1 MRLFSSFGE
10 FRKFKSDY
18 IVSDDDKDSLPDYY
32 KNGQLVEGCICPS
45 DNCGR
50 PLFDK
55 RASATAFI
63 KYLKK
68 IEDSPPS

>member
-1 MRLFSSFGE
+1 VRLFSSFGE
-10 FRKFKSDY
+10 FRKFKSEY
-18 IVSDDDKDSLPDYY
+18 IASDDDKDSLPDYY

>member
-1 MRLFSSFGE
+1 VRLFSSFGE
-10 FRKFKSDY
+10 FRIFKSNY
-18 IVSDDDKDSLPDYY
+18 VVSDDDKDSLPDYSRY
-32 KNGQLVEGCICPS
+32 GNLVEGCICPS

-55 RASATAFI
+55 RASATGFI

-68 IEDSPPS
+68 IEDYAPS